1 MLMVLFL
8 YSISLINLPKM
19 EITFGV
25 FIEKLTVI
33 QLLKICK
40 LEIHHCVRKNMPLD
54 AVLNQLNPKHIF
66 RVC

>member
-1 MLMVLFL
+1 M
-8 YSISLINLPKM
+8 NLPKM
-19 EITFGV
+19 EITCGV
-25 FIEKLTVI
+25 FIEKLIVI

-40 LEIHHCVRKNMPLD
+40 VEIHHCVHKDMPLD